1 MIVLHIG
8 TDKTGSTAI
17 QKMLHWNRD
26 KLKGLGWAYPKSG
39 MMHYDHARL
48 KLALDEGD
56 INPFKSLKKELD
68 ESTCENVILSHEGFY
83 TLNADKLRLFSDY
96 LESLGKGKVRVVLY
110 LRRQDEM
117 IESGMLQQIKTH
129 ENIPRLGDGDCMPF
143 LAHLDYSSVLSR
155 WQADFGADNITIKP
169 YGKEFFSDANAIY
182 SGFAVDSLG
191 LSEEEYKSLK
201 IPSRDP
207 NPSIDAISAHVIS
220 FFNQLGLDRKFFDSI
235 SDILLGLQSEKPSNK
250 AKLFSGDERELLLSR
265 YREGNKRISKLLP
278 SGFFDLSDDV
288 KNCQVVTDSDVR
300 NRLADVYLKRDAIVG
315 CIEWFGEAGFVNR
328 VNENKF
334 VLLNGWYDLE
344 GWGAWTN
351 PKALSRLAFRVAR
364 TIANGNGISLTFKM
378 MQLESSNA
386 QSFVRVEGNE
396 KWIELNSDVSFI
408 LTKDDL
414 QKKSG
419 LIILELKTEGAS
431 SPGALGQGQDSR
443 QLGCGIKSLGY
454 TDIDI

>member
-26 KLKGLGWAYPKSG
+26 KLNGLGWVYPKSG

-48 KLALDEGD
+48 KLALDEED

-83 TLNADKLRLFSDY
+83 TLNADKLRFFSDY
-96 LESLGKGKVRVVLY
+96 LKGLNKGDVRVVLY

-129 ENIPRLGDGDCMPF
+129 ENIPILGAGEGMPF
-143 LAHLDYSSVLSR
+143 LPHLDYSLVISR
-155 WQADFGADNITIKP
+155 WQAAFGEGSLTIKP
-169 YGKEFFSDANAIY
+169 YGKEYFSDANAIY
-182 SGFAVDSLG
+182 SDFAVDSLE

-207 NPSIDAISAHVIS
+207 NPSIDATSAHVIS
-220 FFNQLGLDRKFFDSI
+220 FLNQFGLDKKYFDSI
-235 SDILLGLQSEKPSNK
+235 SDVLLGLQSKNPKNNS
-250 AKLFSGDERELLLSR
+250 KLFSGAERHQLLSL
-265 YREGNKRISKLLP
+265 YQEGNDRVAKLLP
-278 SGFFDLSDDV
+278 SSFFELPHSVRDY
-288 KNCQVVTDSDVR
+288 QAVTDGDVQK
-300 NRLADVYLKRDAIVG
+300 RLAEFYLKRDAIIG
-315 CIEWFGEAGFVNR
+315 CSEWFGEAGFVNR

-364 TIANGNGISLTFKM
+364 TIANGNGISLTFSM
-378 MQLESSNA
+378 MQLETSNA
-386 QSFVRVEGNE
+386 QSFVRVKGNE
-396 KWIELNSDVSFI
+396 KWVELKSNTSFI
-408 LTKDDL
+408 LTKNDL

-431 SPGALGQGQDSR
+431 SPSALGQGQDSR

-454 TDIDI
+454 IDIDI